1 MSGPLTG
8 ITVIELG
15 HSVAAP
21 YAGLTLASLGADV
34 IKIERPG
41 KGDDARAW
49 GPPFADGSS
58 TMFNCLNRHKQSVAF
73 DLKSREVTAQ
83 SRRLSDKAD
92 VLMQKL
98 RPGQA
103 EAMGL
108 GPEILRAS
116 NPELIY
122 ASISAFGDD
131 GPLKD
136 RPGYDPLMQAFA
148 GLMSVTGEEGRPS
161 IRSGTSMVDMG
172 SGLWLV
178 IGILAA
184 MHTRNQ
190 TGEGSVI
197 GASLYETG
205 LGWMLYHA
213 PAYAIS
219 KKLPR
224 KLGSGTFAIAPYEA
238 FKASDG
244 EIVIAAGNDTMFRKL
259 ADVLGRPD
267 WKDDARYTTN
277 ADRVVNRDGL
287 SAAIAD
293 IIEKDT
299 AASWAEK
306 LENQNIPSAPVQ
318 TIDQVLAHQQTQAL
332 DILNIDQ
339 NGSVYF
345 EIPVR
350 INGAR
355 PRGEGKP
362 PTLGEHNDRLKQQLI
377 SNGGATV

>member
-21 YAGLTLASLGADV
+21 YAGLTFASLGADV

-58 TMFNCLNRHKQSVAF
+58 TMFNCLNRHKKSVEI
-73 DLKSREVTAQ
+73 DLKTPEGIAKVRGLADS
-83 SRRLSDKAD
+83 AD
-92 VLMQKL
+92 VFLQNL

-103 EAMGL
+103 ETMGL
-108 GPEILRAS
+108 GADVLRAS
-116 NPELIY
+116 NPRLIY
-122 ASISAFGDD
+122 ASISAFGDS

-172 SGLWLV
+172 SGLWVV
-178 IGILAA
+178 IGVLAA
-184 MHTRNQ
+184 LHTRNQ
-190 TGEGSVI
+190 TGEGSIVDT
-197 GASLYETG
+197 SLYETG

-219 KKLPR
+219 NKLPR

-238 FKASDG
+238 FKTSDG
-244 EIVIAAGNDTMFRKL
+244 EIVIAAGNDNLFRKL
-259 ADVLGRPD
+259 SEVLGKPE
-267 WKDDARYTTN
+267 WKENARYTTN
-277 ADRVVNRDGL
+277 ADRVINREGL

-293 IIEKDT
+293 IIATDT
-299 AASWAEK
+299 AATWAQK
-306 LENQNIPSAPVQ
+306 LENQNIPCAPAPVHAAK
-318 TIDQVLAHQQTQAL
+318 VSHPNLANTT
-332 DILNIDQ
+332 
-339 NGSVYF
+339 
-345 EIPVR
+345 P
-350 INGAR
+350 
-355 PRGEGKP
+355 
-362 PTLGEHNDRLKQQLI
+362 
-377 SNGGATV
+377 

>member
-58 TMFNCLNRHKQSVAF
+58 TMFNCLNRHKKSVEI
-73 DLKSREVTAQ
+73 DLKTPEGIAKVRDLADS
-83 SRRLSDKAD
+83 AD
-92 VLMQKL
+92 VFLQNL

-103 EAMGL
+103 ETMGL
-108 GPEILRAS
+108 GADVLRAS
-116 NPELIY
+116 NPRLIY
-122 ASISAFGDD
+122 ASISAFGDS

-172 SGLWLV
+172 SGLWVV
-178 IGILAA
+178 IGVLAA
-184 MHTRNQ
+184 LHTRNQ
-190 TGEGSVI
+190 TGEGSIVDT
-197 GASLYETG
+197 SLYETG

-219 KKLPR
+219 NKLPR

-238 FKASDG
+238 FKTSDG
-244 EIVIAAGNDTMFRKL
+244 EIVIAAGNDNLFRKL
-259 ADVLGRPD
+259 SEVLGKPE
-267 WKDDARYTTN
+267 WKEDARYTTN
-277 ADRVVNRDGL
+277 ADRVINREGL

-293 IIEKDT
+293 IIATDT
-299 AASWAEK
+299 AATWAQK
-306 LENQNIPSAPVQ
+306 LENQNIPCAPVQ
-318 TIDQVLAHQQTQAL
+318 TIDQVLAHPQTQAL
-332 DILNIDQ
+332 NILDADP
-339 NGSVYF
+339 NGSTYID
-345 EIPVR
+345 IPVR
-350 INGAR
+350 INGTR
-355 PRGEGKP
+355 PRGKGKP
-362 PTLGEHNDRLKQQLI
+362 PKLGEHNALKPLATV
-377 SNGGATV
+377 GATS